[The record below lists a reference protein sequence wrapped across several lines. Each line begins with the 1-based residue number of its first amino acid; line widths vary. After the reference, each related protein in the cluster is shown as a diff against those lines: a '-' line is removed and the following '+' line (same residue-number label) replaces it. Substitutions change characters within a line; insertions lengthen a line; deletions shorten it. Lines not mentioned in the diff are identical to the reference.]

1 MSWLSRVLDAQ
12 HHHLLR
18 GVEGL
23 MPEAANAT
31 ALCSGPRC
39 GCAESAR
46 DTAVDR
52 DAVEWPGVEWLR

>member
-1 MSWLSRVLDAQ
+1 MSWLSCVLDAQ

-31 ALCSGPRC
+31 ALCNGPRC
-39 GCAESAR
+39 VCAESDCDA
-46 DTAVDR
+46 AADR
-52 DAVEWPGVEWLR
+52 TVVEWPR

>member
-18 GVEGL
+18 SVEGL

-39 GCAESAR
+39 VCAES
-46 DTAVDR
+46 DR
-52 DAVEWPGVEWLR
+52 DAAADRTVVEWLR